1 MEPFLGMIMP
11 VAFDFAPQGWAL
23 CNGQLMSIAQYSALF
38 SLLGTEFGGDG
49 RTTFGL
55 PDLRG
60 RSPRGA
66 AMQTRGQKLG
76 SEAVT
81 LTDATM
87 PSHSHPFVAS
97 QLAIAGRAPIAP
109 DDMVIASG
117 NIPAGNLYG
126 SAEAP
131 VALAQ
136 TNIGHTGGG
145 IAHPNMQ
152 PSLCVNYVIAL
163 QGIFPQRS

>member
-11 VAFDFAPQGWAL
+11 VAFDFAPKNWAF
-23 CNGQLMSIAQYSALF
+23 CNGQLMSVAQFPALF
-38 SLLGTEFGGDG
+38 SLLGAEFGGDG
-49 RTTFGL
+49 RTTFAL
-55 PDLRG
+55 PDLLG
-60 RSPRGA
+60 RSPRGGTI
-66 AMQTRGQKLG
+66 QTRAQQAGH
-76 SEAVT
+76 ETVT
-81 LTDATM
+81 LTEATM

-109 DDMVIASG
+109 DNKVIASG

-126 SAEAP
+126 SAGAP

-152 PSLCVNYVIAL
+152 PSLCVNFIIAL

>member
-1 MEPFLGMIMP
+1 MIMP
-11 VAFDFAPQGWAL
+11 VAFDFAPRNWAL

-38 SLLGTEFGGDG
+38 SLLGNEFGGDG
-49 RTTFGL
+49 RTSFAL

-66 AMQTRGQKLG
+66 PIQTRAQQAG
-76 SEAVT
+76 SETVT
-81 LTDATM
+81 LTETTM

-109 DDMVIASG
+109 DNKVIASG
-117 NIPAGNLYG
+117 NIPAGTLYG
-126 SAEAP
+126 SVEAP

-145 IAHPNMQ
+145 NAHPNMQ
-152 PSLCVNYVIAL
+152 PSLCVNYIIAL